1 VGQAAGTKAGGN
13 VKLDSGVRNTLKKIY
28 LRTVNVKMVL
38 ESEAACPKCL
48 NESGFTVMMSKDG
61 KSVFH
66 CKRGHKFTEDER
78 GFLKPIAN

>member
-1 VGQAAGTKAGGN
+1 M
-13 VKLDSGVRNTLKKIY
+13 
-28 LRTVNVKMVL
+28 KMVL

-66 CKRGHKFTEDER
+66 CKRGHKYNENEM
-78 GFLKPIAN
+78 GFLEPLQ

>member
-1 VGQAAGTKAGGN
+1 
-13 VKLDSGVRNTLKKIY
+13 
-28 LRTVNVKMVL
+28 MVL

-66 CKRGHKFTEDER
+66 FKRGHKYNENEM
-78 GFLKPIAN
+78 GFLEPLQ